1 MILLY
6 TFKLCIK
13 ATFIGIVV
21 VVDNNCF
28 VRTPNKSWKI
38 HKFYLKKINYFS
50 MSYVST
56 YNVIADSVAQFA
68 DINTTNKIYIN
79 SWLFVEYL

>member
-1 MILLY
+1 MID
-6 TFKLCIK
+6 
-13 ATFIGIVV
+13 IVV
-21 VVDNNCF
+21 VVDNNGF

-68 DINTTNKIYIN
+68 DINILDELYIDG
-79 SWLFVEYL
+79 

>member
-1 MILLY
+1 MN
-6 TFKLCIK
+6 
-13 ATFIGIVV
+13 ATLIDIVV

-38 HKFYLKKINYFS
+38 PKFYLKKINYFS

-56 YNVIADSVAQFA
+56 YIVIADSVAQLV
-68 DINTTNKIYIN
+68 DINTTNKIYMN
-79 SWLFVEYL
+79 S